1 MRLTRHRI
9 QLIIISFEQQ
19 YCKCFLSACVSEIMR
34 KHQFI
39 CTRKRRVPKQFNVC
53 TLQRCIVEILFDYE
67 FSSFQS
73 FEYPLSCLLVAT
85 LSRVLEFRCSCE
97 YAVWKIVKLI
107 VFLTLLFFTV
117 YMVIDI
123 FVEHLWRNRKIIQI
137 RRQIH

>member
-85 LSRVLEFRCSCE
+85 LSRVLERISMLVRICSLENCQTHCIFN
-97 YAVWKIVKLI
+97 A
-107 VFLTLLFFTV
+107 TFFTI

-123 FVEHLWRNRKIIQI
+123 FVKHLWRNRKIIQI
-137 RRQIH
+137 RK